1 MDTEKDALLDG
12 ITIILDRYVNDK
24 MYTPTVA
31 LHKVIRL
38 IEENYLFTTLDNKY
52 K

>member
-1 MDTEKDALLDG
+1 MEDNDKLLSG
-12 ITIILDRYVNDK
+12 ITVILDRYVNDK
-24 MYTPTVA
+24 LNTPTVA

>member
-1 MDTEKDALLDG
+1 MNDDNKLLNG
-12 ITIILDRYVNDK
+12 ITVILDRYVNDK
-24 MYTPTVA
+24 LYTPTVA

>member
-1 MDTEKDALLDG
+1 MNDDNELLNG
-12 ITIILDRYVNDK
+12 ITVILDRYVNDK
-24 MYTPTVA
+24 LYTPTVA

>member
-1 MDTEKDALLDG
+1 MEDNDKLLSG
-12 ITIILDRYVNDK
+12 ITVILDRYVNDK
-24 MYTPTVA
+24 LYTPTIA
-31 LHKVIRL
+31 LNKVIRL

>member
-1 MDTEKDALLDG
+1 MDNDKLLNG
-12 ITIILDRYVNDK
+12 ITVILDRYVNDK
-24 MYTPTVA
+24 LYTPTIA
-31 LHKVIRL
+31 LNKVIRL